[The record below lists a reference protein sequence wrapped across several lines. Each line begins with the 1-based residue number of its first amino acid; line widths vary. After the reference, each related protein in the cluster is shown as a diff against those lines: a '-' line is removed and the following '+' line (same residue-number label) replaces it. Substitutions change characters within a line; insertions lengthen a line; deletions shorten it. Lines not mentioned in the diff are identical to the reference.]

1 LPLILVERE
10 GGRTAMA
17 VKELQ
22 KLAHFWVID
31 GQLFRSAEHLIRE
44 ASSSASLGAVI
55 DALGVAGLALPIGS
69 TVCDVAVHSPPFD
82 AVFQG
87 KEVDVIRIDKQ
98 QRRLDMRWSTA
109 AANSRWRLI
118 PREMAQR
125 FNREWVPIR
134 IGVGGVNVEGRSD
147 ETAVRSFGMISLLP
161 ETPLAEFLLSLL
173 ETAVRSDGDGPVL
186 TVLTVASVIS
196 QRFQGK
202 HRQLVTAQDWKAA
215 LSGPR
220 GEDVYKDI
228 DFDRLTEVM
237 RQENF
242 VVFDASAWIR
252 KDGESL

>member
-1 LPLILVERE
+1 
-10 GGRTAMA
+10 
-17 VKELQ
+17 
-22 KLAHFWVID
+22 
-31 GQLFRSAEHLIRE
+31 
-44 ASSSASLGAVI
+44 
-55 DALGVAGLALPIGS
+55 
-69 TVCDVAVHSPPFD
+69 
-82 AVFQG
+82 
-87 KEVDVIRIDKQ
+87 
-98 QRRLDMRWSTA
+98 
-109 AANSRWRLI
+109 
-118 PREMAQR
+118 
-125 FNREWVPIR
+125 
-134 IGVGGVNVEGRSD
+134 
-147 ETAVRSFGMISLLP
+147 MISLLP